1 MFKKT
6 IIAGFAMFLVCSLN
20 LQKASADI
28 ALTGGGAERVR
39 YELWKNIF
47 DMNNDALDNRSFF
60 RFKTSLWGQA
70 AFDKDFDIYA
80 KLTDE
85 FKSYTYYAPSSSKM
99 WGQTKKGYPF
109 DINEV
114 IFDNLYVDVNNVF
127 SAPVNLR
134 LGRQDLTDYGE
145 GFLIFDGTPNDGSRS
160 YYFNAAKANWK
171 VDENNSL
178 DLIYIDDPRSD
189 EWLPII
195 NGEKVN
201 TNLTSSQET
210 AGVLYLKNKAI
221 EKLPLEGYYIY
232 KTEGQEGPGFQS
244 QKGIINTVGS
254 YAKYDLSPFTLRGQ
268 FAYQFGTYG
277 DNDRQGLGGYAFI
290 DRDFK
295 DITWTPTT
303 SIGFVYLSGDD
314 SSTSKN
320 ESWDPLFSRY
330 PWYSELYNL
339 SYKSETGI
347 LAYWTN
353 LQMIRSSAAIKPTE
367 KSKITLFYNYLRAN
381 TEIPASTVFSGR
393 GRDRGQLP
401 QLRID
406 YMFNK
411 NVTAYILG
419 EYFLPGDVYL
429 NNDDAIFIRCE
440 MQIKF

>member
-1 MFKKT
+1 MFKKS
-6 IIAGFAMFLVCSLN
+6 IITGLAIFLVCSLN
-20 LQKASADI
+20 LQKASADL
-28 ALTGGGAERVR
+28 ALTGGASERVR

-47 DMNNDALDNRSFF
+47 DMNSDILDNRSFF

-70 AFDKDFDIYA
+70 SFDKDFSVYA

-85 FKSYTYYAPSSSKM
+85 FKSYTYYAPSASKT

-114 IFDNLYVDVNNVF
+114 IFDNLYVNANNLF
-127 SAPVNLR
+127 KAPVNLR

-145 GFLIFDGTPNDGSRS
+145 GFLIADGTPNDGSRS
-160 YYFNAAKANWK
+160 YYFNAAKANWQ
-171 VDENNSL
+171 VDAANSL

-195 NGEKVN
+195 NGEKIN
-201 TNLTSSQET
+201 TNLTTSQET

-221 EKLPLEGYYIY
+221 DHLALESYYIY
-232 KTEGQEGPGFQS
+232 KREGQDGVGYQS
-244 QKGIINTVGS
+244 QKGTINTLGS

-268 FAYQFGTYG
+268 LAYQFGTYG
-277 DNDRQGLGGYAFI
+277 TNDRQGLGGYAFV

-295 DITWTPTT
+295 EFTWSPSAT
-303 SIGFVYLSGDD
+303 IGLVYLSGDD
-314 SSTSKN
+314 SSTNKN

-353 LQMIRSSAAIKPTE
+353 LQMLRSSIAVKPTE
-367 KSKITLFYNYLRAN
+367 KSKVSLFYNYLRAN
-381 TEIPASTVFSGR
+381 TEIPASTVFSGH
-393 GRDRGQLP
+393 GRDRGHLP
-401 QLRID
+401 QLRFD
-406 YMFNK
+406 YVFNK

-419 EYFLPGDVYL
+419 EYFVPGNMYL
-429 NNDDAIFIRCE
+429 NRDEAIFVRCE
-440 MQIKF
+440 MQVKF

>member
-1 MFKKT
+1 MIRKLL
-6 IIAGFAMFLVCSLN
+6 FLALTLFVVCSCYPP
-20 LQKASADI
+20 KVSADF

-70 AFDKDFDIYA
+70 SFNKDFSVYA

-85 FKSYTYYAPSSSKM
+85 FKSYTYYAPSSSKT

-114 IFDNLYVDVNNVF
+114 ILDNLYVDVNHVF
-127 SAPVNLR
+127 KAPLNIR
-134 LGRQDLTDYGE
+134 LGRQDLKDYGE

-160 YYFNAAKANWK
+160 IYFNAAKASWQ
-171 VDENNSL
+171 VDASNNL
-178 DLIYIDDPRSD
+178 DFIYIDDPRSD

-195 NGEKVN
+195 NGEKIN

-210 AGVLYLKNKAI
+210 AGVLYLKNRAI
-221 EKLPLEGYYIY
+221 EKLSLESYYIY

-244 QKGIINTVGS
+244 QKGAINTLGS
-254 YAKYDLSPFTLRGQ
+254 FAKYDLSPFTLRGQ
-268 FAYQFGTYG
+268 LAYQTGTYG
-277 DNDRQGLGGYAFI
+277 SNNRQGLGGYAFV

-295 DITWTPTT
+295 ELAWKPTAST
-303 SIGFVYLSGDD
+303 GFVYLSGDD

-320 ESWDPLFSRY
+320 KSWDPLFSRY

-353 LQMIRSSAAIKPTE
+353 LQMFRMSLALKPTE
-367 KSKITLFYNYLRAN
+367 KSKITLFYNYLRSN
-381 TEIPASTVFSGR
+381 TEIPASTVFTGR
-393 GRDRGQLP
+393 GRERGQLP
-401 QLRID
+401 QLRFD

-411 NVTAYILG
+411 NVTAYVLG
-419 EYFLPGDVYL
+419 EYFVPGNVYL
-429 NNDDAIFIRCE
+429 YKDNAIFIRCE
-440 MQIKF
+440 LQVKF